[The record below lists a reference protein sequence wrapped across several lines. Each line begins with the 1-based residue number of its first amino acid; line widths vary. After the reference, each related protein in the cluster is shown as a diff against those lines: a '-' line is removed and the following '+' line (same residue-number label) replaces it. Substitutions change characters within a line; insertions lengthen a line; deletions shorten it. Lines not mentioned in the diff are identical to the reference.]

1 VVFLI
6 AYLVVLAAA
15 CAATLFGGPMLLLV
29 GVALGPGL
37 LVLRSRMSTSAA
49 LALVFVVFAWLV
61 LLTMIAARYTG
72 IPPLALVIGVALV
85 AGVLCA
91 VRLHR
96 RGSAFSRVDGM
107 DLGFASLGGLVWGGA
122 LLAAVVIP
130 GGTPLSWA
138 MSGDAANNVLF
149 ARELLENGGVS
160 LGSGQNPVPLTA
172 ALIGFF
178 MLPAVASGA
187 AGVGGQII
195 ALAEMWSFAII
206 AACVLSGALALAVA
220 RRRSAMTLIAAAISS
235 LVPLSWI
242 MLSGPVVLGFVNFH
256 LTIALLLAS
265 LITLVHADRAVL
277 TSLVTLSLALALT
290 LALWAP
296 LAGIPGVAL
305 LVLLVVHRRAVLALR
320 RGRLVVALAA
330 LAQPVAVFVSLSL
343 PALVGQG
350 ELLEEALGAVFEFK
364 KVIVL
369 LALVLAVLFGV
380 LHARVTRSPDLVWI
394 LLALVGGGGSCLALL
409 LWLRRNE
416 ENLWSYYQLKL
427 LWFLLGMLL
436 IVAVVAGLTLAAA
449 LATRS
454 ATRSALVFT
463 VTVVSVLGMGEY
475 ARVTVPTFSNDIQAV
490 RSPIARILTGDYFSV
505 GEDDRVFD
513 RVVELMSSDDATI
526 LWESTDPDEDSIMFW
541 VVQMSST
548 GVDDVDLRKFAY
560 YHDGQSMHDLCTMR
574 ELMGPPVTVL
584 TADETIVA
592 RAAEACPD
600 LGPVILQQ

>member
-1 VVFLI
+1 
-6 AYLVVLAAA
+6 
-15 CAATLFGGPMLLLV
+15 
-29 GVALGPGL
+29 
-37 LVLRSRMSTSAA
+37 
-49 LALVFVVFAWLV
+49 
-61 LLTMIAARYTG
+61 
-72 IPPLALVIGVALV
+72 
-85 AGVLCA
+85 
-91 VRLHR
+91 
-96 RGSAFSRVDGM
+96 
-107 DLGFASLGGLVWGGA
+107 
-122 LLAAVVIP
+122 
-130 GGTPLSWA
+130 